1 MIEEKKRSIWEL
13 APGADDLKLTSSLK
27 REGLRVNILALGDV
41 GATLLMGLKTMGGGL
56 IERIGIYDVNPQVMS
71 RYEIEMNQIGWPF
84 GERMLPEVGF
94 FSPEIVR
101 RVVVFPAPF
110 APIRVTISPSLTV
123 REMPFKAWI
132 TPKWTFKSF
141 ISSMVIWV

>member
-1 MIEEKKRSIWEL
+1 MM
-13 APGADDLKLTSSLK
+13 SLPSK
-27 REGLRVNILALGDV
+27 
-41 GATLLMGLKTMGGGL
+41 
-56 IERIGIYDVNPQVMS
+56 
-71 RYEIEMNQIGWPF
+71 
-84 GERMLPEVGF
+84 RMLPEVGF

-141 ISSMVIWV
+141 ISSMVYVLPQIGFDDLAVALDLIGRAVGNDHTVVQNIDPFADLHDQ